1 VDPPKNL
8 SWQKML
14 QLQPELRRVDRL
26 METEKVRL
34 ENQPDNL
41 WQAYGRAKLLLETMV
56 GFYAQPPH
64 PELASY
70 QAYEV
75 GIRHITDTL
84 GV

>member
-1 VDPPKNL
+1 
-8 SWQKML
+8 
-14 QLQPELRRVDRL
+14 
-26 METEKVRL
+26 
-34 ENQPDNL
+34 
-41 WQAYGRAKLLLETMV
+41 MV